1 MEDIAPQ
8 IDAACAGGWTAQKML
23 ETGERIWNLE
33 REFNLA
39 AGISGKD
46 DTLPDRMLKEAA
58 KTGPAKG
65 KVNNLHEMLPKYY
78 EIRGWGRDGIPTNE
92 TRKRL
97 GLKSGGLAA

>member
-1 MEDIAPQ
+1 MNLFANSIIALN
-8 IDAACAGGWTAQKML
+8 A

-39 AGISGKD
+39 AGITAKD
-46 DTLPDRMLKEAA
+46 DTLPPRLLKEAA

-65 KVNNLHEMLPKYY
+65 MVNNLHEMLPKYY
-78 EIRGWGRDGIPTNE
+78 EIRGWTKDGVPSKD

-97 GLKSGGLAA
+97 GLNASGLAG